1 MEHLPRWTVLL
12 FVNQISKNFEGLRYK
27 VQEYFKKFAKNWI
40 KYFNLMQDF
49 EIHVFS
55 PHNTI
60 FCELF
65 EDSASAKA
73 VDLQIER

>member
-1 MEHLPRWTVLL
+1 
-12 FVNQISKNFEGLRYK
+12 
-27 VQEYFKKFAKNWI
+27 
-40 KYFNLMQDF
+40 MQDF